1 MKYQGKHCR
10 RGLGGKAVTAMLALT
25 LVLAAYWAVGGT
37 AAWLA
42 AKSDPIASTFT
53 FGDINITLKDE
64 DPQEGPTKIIPGM
77 DIKKALKVTVQAD
90 SVDCW
95 LFVKVE
101 QTGTF
106 VDGKV
111 TYAIVDGWTKGDG
124 STIPE
129 NVYYRQVN
137 GATAD
142 MEFSVLNLLLRQQGA
157 DEGGDSEHH
166 NPANPDLHGL
176 RGSEGRHQHGGRCLG
191 SGRTLN
197 IHLYAKTKPIPNMN
211 KEYGAL

>member
-10 RGLGGKAVTAMLALT
+10 RGPGGKAFTAMLALT

-64 DPQEGPTKIIPGM
+64 DPQEGQIKIIPGV
-77 DIKKALKVTVQAD
+77 DIPKDLKVTVTAD

-106 VDGKV
+106 VADKV
-111 TYAIVDGWTKGDG
+111 IYAIADGWTKGNG
-124 STIPE
+124 AIPE
-129 NVYYRQVN
+129 GVYYREVK
-137 GATAD
+137 GVTAD
-142 MEFSVLNLLLRQQGA
+142 EVFPVLKDDKITVSNTLTKEEIQNIA
-157 DEGGDSEHH
+157 DE
-166 NPANPDLHGL
+166 PTLTFTAYAVQK
-176 RGSEGRHQHGGRCLG
+176 EGIN
-191 SGRTLN
+191 T
-197 IHLYAKTKPIPNMN
+197 AADAWAVAAP
-211 KEYGAL
+211 

>member
-10 RGLGGKAVTAMLALT
+10 RGMGGKAVTAMLALT

-64 DPQEGPTKIIPGM
+64 DPQEGQIKIIPGV
-77 DIKKALKVTVQAD
+77 DIPKDLKVTVKAD

-101 QTGTF
+101 EAGTF
-106 VDGKV
+106 VAGKV
-111 TYAIVDGWTKGDG
+111 TYAIAEGWTKGDG
-124 STIPE
+124 TQIPE
-129 NVYYRQVN
+129 DVYYREVREV
-137 GATAD
+137 TAD
-142 MEFSVLNLLLRQQGA
+142 REFSVLKDDKITVSKSLTKA
-157 DEGGDSEHH
+157 DIQNITDEPTLTFTAYAVQKEGINTAAEAWATIGTAAA
-166 NPANPDLHGL
+166 P
-176 RGSEGRHQHGGRCLG
+176 
-191 SGRTLN
+191 
-197 IHLYAKTKPIPNMN
+197 
-211 KEYGAL
+211 

>member
-10 RGLGGKAVTAMLALT
+10 RGPGGKAFTAMLALT

-53 FGDINITLKDE
+53 FGDINITLTETDH
-64 DPQEGPTKIIPGM
+64 QEGPTKIIPGV
-77 DIKKALKVTVQAD
+77 DIKKVLKVTVQAD

-101 QTGTF
+101 ETGTF

-111 TYAIVDGWTKGDG
+111 TYAIAEGWTKGNG
-124 STIPE
+124 SPIPE

-142 MEFSVLNLLLRQQGA
+142 KEFPVLKNNKITVSNTLTKEEIQNIT
-157 DEGGDSEHH
+157 DE
-166 NPANPDLHGL
+166 PTLTFTAYAVQK
-176 RGSEGRHQHGGRCLG
+176 EGIN
-191 SGRTLN
+191 T
-197 IHLYAKTKPIPNMN
+197 AAEAWAVAAP
-211 KEYGAL
+211 

>member
-64 DPQEGPTKIIPGM
+64 DTQEGQIKIIPGV

-106 VDGKV
+106 VPDKV
-111 TYAIVDGWTKGDG
+111 TYAIADGWTKGDG
-124 STIPE
+124 SQIPT
-129 NVYYRQVN
+129 NVYYREVN
-137 GATAD
+137 TATTD
-142 MEFSVLNLLLRQQGA
+142 SVFSVLMGDKITVSSELTKEEIQNITGPTLTFTAYAVQKEGINTAA
-157 DEGGDSEHH
+157 DAWAVAA
-166 NPANPDLHGL
+166 P
-176 RGSEGRHQHGGRCLG
+176 
-191 SGRTLN
+191 
-197 IHLYAKTKPIPNMN
+197 
-211 KEYGAL
+211 

>member
-42 AKSDPIASTFT
+42 AKSEPIASTFT
-53 FGDINITLKDE
+53 FGDINITLTETDH
-64 DPQEGPTKIIPGM
+64 QEGPTKIIPGV
-77 DIKKALKVTVQAD
+77 DIPKDLKVTVKAD

-101 QTGTF
+101 ETGTF
-106 VDGKV
+106 VNGKV
-111 TYAIVDGWTKGDG
+111 TYSIDDSWTKGDG
-124 STIPE
+124 SQIPD
-129 NVYYRQVN
+129 NVYYREVN

-142 MEFSVLNLLLRQQGA
+142 SVFSVLKGDKITVSETLTKA
-157 DEGGDSEHH
+157 DIQNITDEPTLTFTAYAVQREGIDTAAEAWARIGTAA
-166 NPANPDLHGL
+166 P
-176 RGSEGRHQHGGRCLG
+176 
-191 SGRTLN
+191 
-197 IHLYAKTKPIPNMN
+197 
-211 KEYGAL
+211 

>member
-1 MKYQGKHCR
+1 MKYQGKHIR
-10 RGLGGKAVTAMLALT
+10 RGMGGKAVTAMLALT

-64 DPQEGPTKIIPGM
+64 DPQEGQIKIIPGV
-77 DIKKALKVTVQAD
+77 DIPKDLKVTVTAD

-106 VDGKV
+106 VPDKV
-111 TYAIVDGWTKGDG
+111 TYAIADGWTKGDG
-124 STIPE
+124 SQIPT
-129 NVYYRQVN
+129 NVYYREVN
-137 GATAD
+137 TATTD
-142 MEFSVLNLLLRQQGA
+142 SVFSVLMGDKITVSKELTKEEIQNIA
-157 DEGGDSEHH
+157 DE
-166 NPANPDLHGL
+166 PTLTFTAYAVQK
-176 RGSEGRHQHGGRCLG
+176 EGIN
-191 SGRTLN
+191 T
-197 IHLYAKTKPIPNMN
+197 AADAWAVAAP
-211 KEYGAL
+211 

>member
-10 RGLGGKAVTAMLALT
+10 RGMGGKAFTAMLALT

-53 FGDINITLKDE
+53 FGDINITLTETDH
-64 DPQEGPTKIIPGM
+64 QEQIKIIPGV
-77 DIKKALKVTVQAD
+77 DIPKVLKVTVQAN

-106 VDGKV
+106 VPDKV
-111 TYAIVDGWTKGDG
+111 TYAIADGWTKGDG
-124 STIPE
+124 SQIPT

-137 GATAD
+137 TATTD
-142 MEFSVLNLLLRQQGA
+142 SVFSVLMGDKITVSKELTKEEIQNIA
-157 DEGGDSEHH
+157 DGPALTFTAYAVQKEGINTAADAWAVAA
-166 NPANPDLHGL
+166 P
-176 RGSEGRHQHGGRCLG
+176 
-191 SGRTLN
+191 
-197 IHLYAKTKPIPNMN
+197 
-211 KEYGAL
+211 

>member
-10 RGLGGKAVTAMLALT
+10 RGPGGKAVTAMLALT

-42 AKSDPIASTFT
+42 AKSEPIASTFT
-53 FGDINITLKDE
+53 FGDININLTETDH
-64 DPQEGPTKIIPGM
+64 QEGPTKIIPGA
-77 DIKKALKVTVQAD
+77 DIKKDLKVTVQAN

-111 TYAIVDGWTKGDG
+111 TYSIDDGWTKGNG
-124 STIPE
+124 SQIPE
-129 NVYYRQVN
+129 NVYYREVN
-137 GATAD
+137 GVTAD
-142 MEFSVLNLLLRQQGA
+142 REFPVLKGDKITVSKELTKEEIRNITDPTLTFTAYAVQKEGINTAA
-157 DEGGDSEHH
+157 DAWAVAA
-166 NPANPDLHGL
+166 P
-176 RGSEGRHQHGGRCLG
+176 
-191 SGRTLN
+191 
-197 IHLYAKTKPIPNMN
+197 
-211 KEYGAL
+211 

>member
-10 RGLGGKAVTAMLALT
+10 RGTGGKAFTAMLALT

-64 DPQEGPTKIIPGM
+64 DPQEGPTKIIPGV
-77 DIKKALKVTVQAD
+77 DIKKDLKVTVKAN

-95 LFVKVE
+95 LFLKVKE
-101 QTGTF
+101 TGTF

-111 TYAIVDGWTKGDG
+111 TYSMDDGWIKGNG
-124 STIPE
+124 IPE
-129 NVYYRQVN
+129 GFYYREVRDV
-137 GATAD
+137 TAD
-142 MEFSVLNLLLRQQGA
+142 REFSVLK
-157 DEGGDSEHH
+157 GDKITVS
-166 NPANPDLHGL
+166 
-176 RGSEGRHQHGGRCLG
+176 
-191 SGRTLN
+191 RTLTKADIQN
-197 IHLYAKTKPIPNMN
+197 ITDPTLTFTAYAVQMEGINTAAEAWATIGTATAP
-211 KEYGAL
+211 

>member
-10 RGLGGKAVTAMLALT
+10 RGTGGKAFTAMLALT

-64 DPQEGPTKIIPGM
+64 DPQEGQIKIIPGV
-77 DIKKALKVTVQAD
+77 DIPKDLKVTVLAD

-95 LFVKVE
+95 LFVKVV
-101 QTGTF
+101 QAGTF

-111 TYAIVDGWTKGDG
+111 TYSIADGWTQGNG
-124 STIPE
+124 TQIPKD
-129 NVYYRQVN
+129 VYYREVREV
-137 GATAD
+137 TA
-142 MEFSVLNLLLRQQGA
+142 ERAFSVLAGDKITVSETLTKA
-157 DEGGDSEHH
+157 DIENITDPTLTFTAYAVQKEGINTAAEAWATIGTATA
-166 NPANPDLHGL
+166 P
-176 RGSEGRHQHGGRCLG
+176 
-191 SGRTLN
+191 
-197 IHLYAKTKPIPNMN
+197 
-211 KEYGAL
+211 

>member
-10 RGLGGKAVTAMLALT
+10 RGTGGKAVTAMLALT

-53 FGDINITLKDE
+53 FGDINITLTETDH
-64 DPQEGPTKIIPGM
+64 QEQIKIIPGV
-77 DIKKALKVTVQAD
+77 DIKKDLKVTVQAD

-101 QTGTF
+101 ETGTF

-111 TYAIVDGWTKGDG
+111 TYSMDDGWTKGDG
-124 STIPE
+124 SPIPE
-129 NVYYRQVN
+129 DVYYREVREV
-137 GATAD
+137 TA
-142 MEFSVLNLLLRQQGA
+142 ERAFSVLAGDKITVSETLTKA
-157 DEGGDSEHH
+157 DIENITDPTLTFTAYAVQMEGINTAAEAWEKIG
-166 NPANPDLHGL
+166 P
-176 RGSEGRHQHGGRCLG
+176 
-191 SGRTLN
+191 
-197 IHLYAKTKPIPNMN
+197 
-211 KEYGAL
+211 

>member
-1 MKYQGKHCR
+1 MRYQGKHCR

-42 AKSDPIASTFT
+42 AKSEPIASTFT
-53 FGDINITLKDE
+53 FGDINITLTETDH
-64 DPQEGPTKIIPGM
+64 QEQIKIIPGV
-77 DIKKALKVTVQAD
+77 DIPKDLKVTVQAN

-101 QTGTF
+101 ETGTF
-106 VDGKV
+106 VENKV
-111 TYAIVDGWTKGDG
+111 TYFIDDGWTKGDG
-124 STIPE
+124 SQIPE

-142 MEFSVLNLLLRQQGA
+142 MEFSVLKGDKITVSKELTKEEIRNIA
-157 DEGGDSEHH
+157 DGPITLTFTAYAVQKEGINTAAEAWEKIG
-166 NPANPDLHGL
+166 P
-176 RGSEGRHQHGGRCLG
+176 
-191 SGRTLN
+191 
-197 IHLYAKTKPIPNMN
+197 
-211 KEYGAL
+211 

>member
-10 RGLGGKAVTAMLALT
+10 RGMGGKAVTAMLALT

-64 DPQEGPTKIIPGM
+64 DPQEGQIKIIPGV

-101 QTGTF
+101 EYGAFPQN
-106 VDGKV
+106 KV
-111 TYAIVDGWTKGDG
+111 TYAIAEGWTKGDG
-124 STIPE
+124 SQIPE
-129 NVYYRQVN
+129 DVYYRQVN
-137 GATAD
+137 AATTD
-142 MEFSVLNLLLRQQGA
+142 SVFSVLKGDKITVSNELTKQDIQNITDPTLTFTAYAVQM
-157 DEGGDSEHH
+157 EGINTAAEAWAMIGTATA
-166 NPANPDLHGL
+166 P
-176 RGSEGRHQHGGRCLG
+176 
-191 SGRTLN
+191 
-197 IHLYAKTKPIPNMN
+197 
-211 KEYGAL
+211 

>member
-10 RGLGGKAVTAMLALT
+10 RGPGGKAFTAMLALT

-64 DPQEGPTKIIPGM
+64 DPQEGPTKIIPGV

-106 VDGKV
+106 VADKV
-111 TYAIVDGWTKGDG
+111 TYSIDDSWTEGDG
-124 STIPE
+124 FQIPD

-137 GATAD
+137 AVTTDREFPVLKDGKITVSETLTKADIQNITGPTLTFTAYAVQK
-142 MEFSVLNLLLRQQGA
+142 EGINTAA
-157 DEGGDSEHH
+157 DAWAVAA
-166 NPANPDLHGL
+166 P
-176 RGSEGRHQHGGRCLG
+176 
-191 SGRTLN
+191 
-197 IHLYAKTKPIPNMN
+197 
-211 KEYGAL
+211 

>member
-10 RGLGGKAVTAMLALT
+10 RGPGGKAFTAMLALT

-77 DIKKALKVTVQAD
+77 DIPKALKVTVQAD

-106 VDGKV
+106 VADKV
-111 TYAIVDGWTKGDG
+111 TYSIDDSWTEGDG
-124 STIPE
+124 FQIPD

-137 GATAD
+137 AVTTDREFPALKDGKITVSETLTKADIENIAGPTLTFTAYA
-142 MEFSVLNLLLRQQGA
+142 VQK
-157 DEGGDSEHH
+157 EGINTAAEAWEKIG
-166 NPANPDLHGL
+166 P
-176 RGSEGRHQHGGRCLG
+176 
-191 SGRTLN
+191 
-197 IHLYAKTKPIPNMN
+197 
-211 KEYGAL
+211 

>member
-1 MKYQGKHCR
+1 MKYQGKHIR
-10 RGLGGKAVTAMLALT
+10 RGPGGKAFTAMLALT

-64 DPQEGPTKIIPGM
+64 DPQEGQIKIIPGV
-77 DIKKALKVTVQAD
+77 DIPKVLKVTVQAD

-106 VDGKV
+106 VPDKV
-111 TYAIVDGWTKGDG
+111 TYAIADGWTKGDG
-124 STIPE
+124 SQIPT
-129 NVYYRQVN
+129 NVYYREVN
-137 GATAD
+137 TATTD
-142 MEFSVLNLLLRQQGA
+142 SVFSVLMGDKITVSKELTKEEIQNIA
-157 DEGGDSEHH
+157 DGPTLTFTAYAVQKEGINTAAEAWEMVT
-166 NPANPDLHGL
+166 P
-176 RGSEGRHQHGGRCLG
+176 
-191 SGRTLN
+191 
-197 IHLYAKTKPIPNMN
+197 
-211 KEYGAL
+211 